1 MAKTTAR
8 MSAEERR
15 ESVIRA
21 AVTEFARGGY
31 VGTSTEAI
39 ARRVGVSQ
47 PYLFR
52 LFPNKRAIFLAAALR
67 CLADTRQAFDKA
79 VKGID
84 DPEKRQD
91 AMAMAY
97 FGLIA
102 DRDHLMMQMQ
112 MYVAVFTAEEAG
124 DLEFGEQIRAAWAEM
139 WDDLH
144 LRLGPDV
151 KDTTEFMGY
160 GMLIN
165 TLVSM
170 GFPADHRVW
179 QGFDIRE

>member
-52 LFPNKRAIFLAAALR
+52 LFPNKRAIFLAAALH
-67 CLADTRQAFDKA
+67 CLEKTRQTFELA
-79 VKGID
+79 VEGVEP

-102 DRDHLMMQMQ
+102 DRDTLMMQMQ
-112 MYVAVFTAEEAG
+112 MYAAVFAAEEAG
-124 DLEFGEQIRAAWAEM
+124 DLEFGEQ
-139 WDDLH
+139 
-144 LRLGPDV
+144 LRV
-151 KDTTEFMGY
+151 
-160 GMLIN
+160 
-165 TLVSM
+165 
-170 GFPADHRVW
+170 A
-179 QGFDIRE
+179 